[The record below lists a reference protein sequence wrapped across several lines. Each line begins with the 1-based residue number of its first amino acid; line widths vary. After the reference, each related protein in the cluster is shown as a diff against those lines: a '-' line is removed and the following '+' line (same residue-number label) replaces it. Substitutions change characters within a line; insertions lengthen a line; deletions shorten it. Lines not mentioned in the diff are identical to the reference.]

1 MQDTVCRTIAKSVQI
16 GGDLSTREPGGVLW
30 LTGLSGAGKTTLAR
44 TLKQRLVESGSLVAV
59 LDGDV
64 LRTGLN
70 AGLGF
75 SAADRQENVR
85 RTAEVAA
92 LFKAEGFVVICAL
105 ISPLAVQ
112 RSLARAIV
120 GERFFEVHVNSE
132 LSVCEARDPKGL
144 YARAR
149 SGALPEFTGVASP
162 YEVPTT
168 PDLTIDTGN
177 TGITESVDELETFVR
192 AHLRVVRKQG

>member
-1 MQDTVCRTIAKSVQI
+1 MQETLHRAVAQSMQR
-16 GGDLSTREPGGVLW
+16 GDLSTREPGGVLW

-44 TLKQRLVESGSLVAV
+44 TLKQRLVENGSLVVV

-75 SAADRQENVR
+75 SPADRRENVR

-105 ISPLAVQ
+105 ISPSAMQ
-112 RSLARAIV
+112 RTLARTIV
-120 GERFFEVHVNSE
+120 GDRFFEVHISSE

-144 YARAR
+144 YAKAR
-149 SGALPEFTGVASP
+149 SGTLPEFTGVASP
-162 YEVPTT
+162 YEVPTM

-177 TGITESVDELETFVR
+177 SSIAESVGELESFVR
-192 AHLRVVRKQG
+192 THLRVARKQH